1 MTPSHE
7 NESARAVDDDLAWRL
22 DWNLLRS
29 FMVIMDV
36 GSITEAARRLDLK
49 QPTVSNALRRLE
61 ETLGRRLIERGPR
74 NFAPTAHGRALY
86 EQVTQM
92 FGSIERLTAILEEEM
107 DDVSGT
113 VAIAMA
119 THVTTPLVDE
129 TLTEFQQRYP
139 NTTISIT
146 VNSSR
151 NIVEMVRAKRCAIG
165 VCLVREQDPTLDY
178 HHLFRESFGFFCG
191 PSHRLFGRTD
201 LAVEDLNG
209 ERSVS
214 FDTDRLEDVLRP
226 VAMLREGAA
235 FAWPPAG
242 VSNNLEEVR
251 RMTIAG
257 LGVAALPVHV
267 VDRDVRD
274 GLLWRL
280 PPHENLP
287 EIDIYAVVNPETQLN
302 RAEQEFTKML
312 VRRIEETPLAERVY
326 GGGRP
331 LGMSSS
337 AHA

>member
-1 MTPSHE
+1 MTPA
-7 NESARAVDDDLAWRL
+7 NELGTKRDEAELAWRL

-36 GSITEAARRLDLK
+36 GSITEAARRHDLK

-61 ETLGRRLIERGPR
+61 ETLGRRLIDRGPR
-74 NFAPTAHGRALY
+74 SFEPTPHGRALY

-92 FGSIERLTAILEEEM
+92 FGSIERLTAILEKEI

-119 THVTTPLVDE
+119 THVTTPLIDE
-129 TLTEFQQRYP
+129 TLTDFQARYP

-151 NIVEMVRAKRCAIG
+151 NIIEMIRARRSALG
-165 VCLVREQDPTLDY
+165 VCLVREQDPSLEY

-191 PSHRLFGRTD
+191 PPHHLFGRAD
-201 LAVEDLNG
+201 LSVEDLNG

-214 FDTDRLEDVLRP
+214 FDTDRIEDVLRP
-226 VAMLREGAA
+226 VAMLRESAA

-242 VSNNLEEVR
+242 ISNNLEEVR
-251 RMTIAG
+251 RMAIAG

-267 VDRDVRD
+267 AERDVGD

-280 PPHENLP
+280 PPYVTLP
-287 EIDIYAVVNPETQLN
+287 EIDIYAVCNPDTHLN
-302 RAEQEFTKML
+302 RAEQEFL
-312 VRRIEETPLAERVY
+312 RLLIERIETTPLADRVY
-326 GGGRP
+326 GNGRP
-331 LGMSSS
+331 AGKQS

>member
-1 MTPSHE
+1 MTPANALE
-7 NESARAVDDDLAWRL
+7 FKRDEEDLAWRL

-74 NFAPTAHGRALY
+74 SFEPTPHGHALY

-92 FGSIERLTAILEEEM
+92 FGSIERLTAILEEEIE
-107 DDVSGT
+107 DVSGT

-119 THVTTPLVDE
+119 THVTTPLIDE
-129 TLTEFQQRYP
+129 TLTEFQTRYP
-139 NTTISIT
+139 NTSISIT

-151 NIVEMVRAKRCAIG
+151 SIIDMVRAKRSAIG
-165 VCLVREQDPTLDY
+165 VCLVREKEPSLDY

-191 PSHRLFGRTD
+191 PPHPLFGRTGLSVDD
-201 LAVEDLNG
+201 LSG

-226 VAMLREGAA
+226 VAMLRETAD

-257 LGVAALPVHV
+257 LGVAALPIHV
-267 VDRDVRD
+267 VERDVRD

-280 PPHENLP
+280 PPYEDLP
-287 EIDIYAVVNPETQLN
+287 EIDIFAVCNPSTQLN
-302 RAEQEFTKML
+302 RAEQEFLRML
-312 VRRIEETPLAERVY
+312 IYRIETTPLADRVY
-326 GGGRP
+326 GNGLPAGKQ
-331 LGMSSS
+331 S

>member
-1 MTPSHE
+1 MTPA
-7 NESARAVDDDLAWRL
+7 NELGTKRDAADLAWRL

-61 ETLGRRLIERGPR
+61 ETLGRRLIDRGPR
-74 NFAPTAHGRALY
+74 SFEPTPHGRALY

-92 FGSIERLTAILEEEM
+92 FGSIERLTAILENEI
-107 DDVSGT
+107 DDVCGT

-119 THVTTPLVDE
+119 THVTTPLIDE
-129 TLTEFQQRYP
+129 TLTDFQARYP

-151 NIVEMVRAKRCAIG
+151 NIIEMIRAKRSAIG
-165 VCLVREQDPTLDY
+165 VCLVREQEPSLDY
-178 HHLFRESFGFFCG
+178 HHLFREYFGFFCG
-191 PSHRLFGRTD
+191 PPHHLFGRAG

-214 FDTDRLEDVLRP
+214 FDTDRIEDVLRP
-226 VAMLREGAA
+226 VAMLRESAA

-251 RMTIAG
+251 RMAIAG

-267 VDRDVRD
+267 VERDVRD

-280 PPHENLP
+280 PPYENLP
-287 EIDIYAVVNPETQLN
+287 EIDIYAVCNPDTQLN
-302 RAEQEFTKML
+302 RAEQEFVRML
-312 VRRIEETPLAERVY
+312 IERIETTPLADRVY
-326 GGGRP
+326 GNGRSA
-331 LGMSSS
+331 GKQS

>member
-1 MTPSHE
+1 MAPANE
-7 NESARAVDDDLAWRL
+7 NPPERAMENDLAWRL

-36 GSITEAARRLDLK
+36 GSITEAARRLELK

-74 NFAPTAHGRALY
+74 NFEPTDHGRALY

-92 FGSIERLTAILEEEM
+92 FGSIERLSALLEKEM
-107 DDVSGT
+107 TEVSGT

-129 TLTEFQQRYP
+129 TLTEFQQRHP

-146 VNSSR
+146 VRSSR
-151 NIVEMVRAKRCAIG
+151 AIIDMIRAKRSAIG
-165 VCLVREQDPTLDY
+165 VCLVREKDPALEY
-178 HHLFRESFGFFCG
+178 HHLFRENFGFFCG
-191 PSHRLFGRTD
+191 PTHRLFGRTD
-201 LAVEDLNG
+201 LIVDDLRG

-235 FAWPPAG
+235 FASPPAG
-242 VSNNLEEVR
+242 MSNNLEEVR

-257 LGVAALPVHV
+257 LGVAALPIHV
-267 VDRDVRD
+267 VERDVRD

-287 EIDIYAVVNPETQLN
+287 EVDIYAVCNPETQLN
-302 RAEQEFTKML
+302 RAEQEFVRML
-312 VRRIEETPLAERVY
+312 TQRIEATPLSQRVY
-326 GGGRP
+326 GVARP
-331 LGMSSS
+331 AAAATS

>member
-1 MTPSHE
+1 MTPGHE
-7 NESARAVDDDLAWRL
+7 DQSGAVDKDLAWRL

-74 NFAPTAHGRALY
+74 SFEPTAHGLALY

-129 TLTEFQQRYP
+129 TLTEFQARYP

-151 NIVEMVRAKRCAIG
+151 NIVEMIRAKRSAIG
-165 VCLVREQDPTLDY
+165 ICLVRDQDPSLSY

-191 PSHRLFGRTD
+191 PPHHLFGRAD
-201 LAVEDLNG
+201 LTVEDLSG

-235 FAWPPAG
+235 FAPMPAG
-242 VSNNLEEVR
+242 MSNNLEEVR

-257 LGVAALPVHV
+257 LGIAALPIHV

-280 PPHENLP
+280 PPYENLP
-287 EIDIYAVVNPETQLN
+287 EIDIYAVANPKTQLN
-302 RAEQEFTKML
+302 RAEQEFVGML
-312 VRRIEETPLAERVY
+312 IRKIEATPLAERVY
-326 GGGRP
+326 GNGKGVITP
-331 LGMSSS
+331 AS

>member
-1 MTPSHE
+1 MTPQHE
-7 NESARAVDDDLAWRL
+7 QMFPRDEDDLAWRL

-49 QPTVSNALRRLE
+49 QPTISNALRRLE
-61 ETLGRRLIERGPR
+61 ETLGRRLIDRGPR
-74 NFAPTAHGRALY
+74 SFEPTAHGQALY

-113 VAIAMA
+113 VSIAMA

-129 TLTEFQQRYP
+129 TLTQFQQRYP

-151 NIVEMVRAKRCAIG
+151 NIVEMIRAKRCGIG
-165 VCLVREQDPTLDY
+165 VCLVKEQDATLEY
-178 HHLFRESFGFFCG
+178 HHLFREYFGFFCG
-191 PSHRLFGRTD
+191 PSHRLFGRNNLTVAD
-201 LAVEDLNG
+201 LQG

-226 VAMLREGAA
+226 VAILREGAA
-235 FAWPPAG
+235 FASPPAG

-251 RMTIAG
+251 RMCIAG

-267 VDRDVRD
+267 MERDVRD
-274 GLLWRL
+274 NLLWRL
-280 PPHENLP
+280 PPYEDTP
-287 EIDIYAVVNPETQLN
+287 EVDIFAVTNPETHLN
-302 RAEQEFTKML
+302 RAEQEFVKLLMK
-312 VRRIEETPLAERVY
+312 RIDATPLSQRVY
-326 GGGRP
+326 GAGGP
-331 LGMSSS
+331 SPMQSALG
-337 AHA
+337 

>member
-1 MTPSHE
+1 MTPA
-7 NESARAVDDDLAWRL
+7 NELGTKRDEAELAWRL

-61 ETLGRRLIERGPR
+61 ETLGRRLIDRGPR
-74 NFAPTAHGRALY
+74 SFEPTAHGRALY

-92 FGSIERLTAILEEEM
+92 FGSIERLSAILEEQI

-119 THVTTPLVDE
+119 THVTTPLIDE
-129 TLTEFQQRYP
+129 TLTNFQARYP

-151 NIVEMVRAKRCAIG
+151 NIIEMIRAKRSAIG
-165 VCLVREQDPTLDY
+165 VCLVREQEPALDY

-191 PSHRLFGRTD
+191 PPHHLFGRAD
-201 LAVEDLNG
+201 LTVEELNG

-226 VAMLREGAA
+226 VAMLRESAA

-257 LGVAALPVHV
+257 LGIAALPVHV
-267 VDRDVRD
+267 VERDVRD

-280 PPHENLP
+280 PPYDKLP
-287 EIDIYAVVNPETQLN
+287 EIDIYAVCNPHTQLN
-302 RAEQEFTKML
+302 RAEQEFLRML
-312 VRRIEETPLAERVY
+312 IERIETTPLADRVY
-326 GGGRP
+326 GGAGRAT
-331 LGMSSS
+331 LKQS

>member
-1 MTPSHE
+1 MTPADE
-7 NESARAVDDDLAWRL
+7 LGLKRDEDDLAWRL

-61 ETLGRRLIERGPR
+61 ETLGRRLIDRGPR
-74 NFAPTAHGRALY
+74 SFEPTAHGLALY

-92 FGSIERLTAILEEEM
+92 FGSIERLTAILEEEI

-119 THVTTPLVDE
+119 THVTTPLIDE
-129 TLTEFQQRYP
+129 TLTEFQNRYP
-139 NTTISIT
+139 NTTMSIT

-151 NIVEMVRAKRCAIG
+151 NILEMIRAKRCAIG
-165 VCLVREQDPTLDY
+165 VCLVREQDAALDY

-191 PSHRLFGRTD
+191 PPHHLFGRSD
-201 LAVEDLNG
+201 LTVEALHG

-214 FDTDRLEDVLRP
+214 FDTDRIEDVLRP
-226 VAMLREGAA
+226 VAMLRETAA

-251 RMTIAG
+251 RMAVAG

-267 VDRDVRD
+267 VERDVRD
-274 GLLWRL
+274 GLLWPL
-280 PPHENLP
+280 PPYENLP
-287 EIDIYAVVNPETQLN
+287 QIDIFAVCNPETQLN
-302 RAEQEFTKML
+302 RAEQEFVRML
-312 VRRIEETPLAERVY
+312 TERIEATPLADRVY
-326 GGGRP
+326 GSNGRP
-331 LGMSSS
+331 AGKQSS
-337 AHA
+337 HA

>member
-1 MTPSHE
+1 MTPV
-7 NESARAVDDDLAWRL
+7 NEAEFKRDVKDLAWRL

-61 ETLGRRLIERGPR
+61 ETLGRRLIDRGPR
-74 NFAPTAHGRALY
+74 SFEPTSHGRALY

-92 FGSIERLTAILEEEM
+92 FGSIERLTAILEDEIE
-107 DDVSGT
+107 DVSGT

-119 THVTTPLVDE
+119 THVTTPLIDE
-129 TLTEFQQRYP
+129 TLTEFQARYP
-139 NTTISIT
+139 NTTISIN

-151 NIVEMVRAKRCAIG
+151 NIVDMIRARRSAIG
-165 VCLVREQDPTLDY
+165 VCLVREQDPALDY

-191 PSHRLFGRTD
+191 PPHHLFGKAGLTVD
-201 LAVEDLNG
+201 QLNG

-226 VAMLREGAA
+226 VAMLRESTA

-257 LGVAALPVHV
+257 SPS
-267 VDRDVRD
+267 
-274 GLLWRL
+274 WR
-280 PPHENLP
+280 
-287 EIDIYAVVNPETQLN
+287 
-302 RAEQEFTKML
+302 
-312 VRRIEETPLAERVY
+312 
-326 GGGRP
+326 
-331 LGMSSS
+331 
-337 AHA
+337 

>member
-1 MTPSHE
+1 MTPGR
-7 NESARAVDDDLAWRL
+7 ESDFTRDEEDLAWRL

-61 ETLGRRLIERGPR
+61 ETLGRRLIDRGPR
-74 NFAPTAHGRALY
+74 SFEPTAHGQALY

-113 VAIAMA
+113 VSIAMA

-151 NIVEMVRAKRCAIG
+151 NIIDLIRAKRCGLG
-165 VCLVREQDPTLDY
+165 VCLVKEQDPALNY
-178 HHLFRESFGFFCG
+178 HHLFREYFGFFCG
-191 PSHRLFGRTD
+191 PSHRLFGRSD
-201 LAVEDLNG
+201 LTVEDLSG

-226 VAMLREGAA
+226 VAILREGAA
-235 FAWPPAG
+235 FASPPAG

-251 RMTIAG
+251 RMCIAG

-267 VDRDVRD
+267 MERDVRD

-280 PPHENLP
+280 PPHDGAP
-287 EIDIYAVVNPETQLN
+287 EVDIFAVTNPETHLN
-302 RAEQEFTKML
+302 RAEQEFVKML
-312 VRRIEETPLAERVY
+312 VERLDATPLKERVY
-326 GGGRP
+326 GAAGP
-331 LGMSSS
+331 APKSS
-337 AHA
+337 AKAC

>member
-1 MTPSHE
+1 MTPAHDP
-7 NESARAVDDDLAWRL
+7 ESPRPGGDDLAWRL

-36 GSITEAARRLDLK
+36 GSITEAARSLNLK

-61 ETLGRRLIERGPR
+61 ETLGRRLIDRGPR
-74 NFAPTAHGRALY
+74 SFAPTSHGRALY

-107 DDVSGT
+107 GDVSGT
-113 VAIAMA
+113 VAVAMA

-129 TLTEFQQRYP
+129 TLTEFQERYP

-165 VCLVREQDPTLDY
+165 ICLVREQDPALEY

-201 LAVEDLNG
+201 LTVDDLRG

-226 VAMLREGAA
+226 VAMLREGAS

-242 VSNNLEEVR
+242 MSNNLEEVR

-267 VDRDVRD
+267 IDRDVRD

-280 PPHENLP
+280 PPYENMP
-287 EIDIYAVVNPETQLN
+287 EIDIYAIVNPETQLN

-326 GGGRP
+326 GAGRP
-331 LGMSSS
+331 QGMSSS